1 MTISTPT
8 VTPTATPILGARPD
22 TDNISTMYNLVTAYV
37 ARSSYRAKGLS
48 RVFYTENWILMRL
61 FPDKIIQK
69 TNK

>member
-48 RVFYTENWILMRL
+48 RVFYTEN
-61 FPDKIIQK
+61 
-69 TNK
+69 